1 MKQMK
6 LKVHP
11 NNMRERIRQAVA
23 EANDLEGVKR
33 QLMDVLSTVR
43 LEERLKQTEG
53 CARIGYVAGIV
64 TSDGPERIWENVAK
78 LIERTEAISQEVDFP
93 VFSSAWVFTSDV
105 FERINA
111 ESYPQ
116 EAWLE
121 FWREVLGSSLI
132 TDVFMTQRWRESRGA
147 SDEEETARN
156 LGLRIHYE
164 EEG

>member
-1 MKQMK
+1 
-6 LKVHP
+6 
-11 NNMRERIRQAVA
+11 
-23 EANDLEGVKR
+23 
-33 QLMDVLSTVR
+33 
-43 LEERLKQTEG
+43 
-53 CARIGYVAGIV
+53 VAGIV